1 MSSLIYH
8 DGALDHSS
16 AIEEVSCSP
25 RAPAVGLRQQP
36 MAVLRRF
43 HPSPGRRMPV
53 LGRSLFVV
61 GSAVHLTPCREAKD
75 IHVSCLS
82 IPHVRVVGNFRE
94 GERHF
99 PLRRTSLWPRLV
111 VPCVVELFCS
121 LRVLIGVGAVATR
134 RLPRA
139 VPLRCGCSR
148 RSLLLLLQEDQ
159 DLNSC
164 AWGLMEFYRWSCQ
177 RW

>member
-1 MSSLIYH
+1 MSSLIYR
-8 DGALDHSS
+8 DGALDRSS

-61 GSAVHLTPCREAKD
+61 GSAVHLTLSREAKD
-75 IHVSCLS
+75 IHVSCLL

-99 PLRRTSLWPRLV
+99 PLRRTSLWPRCLI
-111 VPCVVELFCS
+111 PCMVELS
-121 LRVLIGVGAVATR
+121 PSMRVVCGLGAVATP
-134 RLPRA
+134 RLPRS
-139 VPLRCGCSR
+139 VPLSCGCSR
-148 RSLLLLLQEDQ
+148 RSLRLLQGGQ
-159 DLNSC
+159 DPNPC
-164 AWGLMEFYRWSCQ
+164 VWGVVEFYQRSCQ
-177 RW
+177 RA